1 MDTAVRGAN
10 HAAESIEDADGASA
24 HGSSPALTV
33 TATYG
38 LSEAGRKASLLAG
51 GDGRATQQITVHV
64 PANRLH
70 LVAVDEKGAARLKL
84 RPLYQ
89 LNDRRE
95 VVRIDSWPAYD
106 NPPAVEDLFRAA
118 AQNYEMERT
127 YETERTAAR
136 SRRQEAQRELK
147 VQLAQSFLNDHAQ
160 RAIVHPAP
168 TPKRCYLV
176 APDGRRLLFD
186 VDTDQSVARELPP
199 EAHRRFRADLTARA
213 ERNRL
218 ERAAQLAVHEEKKRF
233 IADWIREYGTPEQQ
247 TRQAAGFLPMDE
259 AVEAITVQAFAVV
272 GDRPLYARDGAARLQ
287 AHLRQLPQYPS
298 IVVAPDD
305 LAISSSNAVKAT
317 TAQWALVQ
325 ELQAAVPDATVTLRV
340 HTLTCKKEPN
350 SPALTLSGV
359 LVTFKFGPF
368 TLRRE
373 YAAPG

>member
-95 VVRIDSWPAYD
+95 VVRIDAWPAYD

-136 SRRQEAQRELK
+136 SRRQEAHREFK
-147 VQLAQSFLNDHAQ
+147 MQLAQSFLNDHAQ

-168 TPKRCYLV
+168 TTKRCYLV

-186 VDTDQSVARELPP
+186 VNTDQGVPQELPP
-199 EAHRRFRADLTARA
+199 EAHRRFRSDLAARA

-218 ERAAQLAVHEEKKRF
+218 ERADQLAVHEEKKRF
-233 IADWIREYGTPEQQ
+233 IADWIRQYGTPEQQ

-259 AVEAITVQAFAVV
+259 AIEAMTSHTFACL
-272 GDRPLYARDGAARLQ
+272 GDHPLYTRDGAASLQ
-287 AHLRQLPQYPS
+287 AHLRQFPRYATAA
-298 IVVAPDD
+298 VAQADM
-305 LAISSSNAVKAT
+305 AVASTNAVKAT
-317 TAQWALVQ
+317 AAQWALVQ
-325 ELQAAVPDATVTLRV
+325 ELQAALPDATVTLRA
-340 HTLTCKKEPN
+340 HKLTWKKD
-350 SPALTLSGV
+350 SKAPALVLFGV
-359 LVTFKFGPF
+359 LITQKVGPF
-368 TLRRE
+368 ALRRE